1 MIVLITGGTGFV
13 GLNLAQQ
20 LCKKGIK
27 PVLMAL
33 TPLPSIL
40 LQHLTLAGVVFDFFQ
55 GSVTQADDLDRVCR
69 QYKVDKIV
77 HAAAITADGKREISH
92 TKEILETNLMGSV
105 EVFEC
110 AIRHHINQVIY
121 LSSGSIFGNLGT
133 HDAMIDELTSPV
145 LPETIYG
152 ISKLAAERT
161 ALRYRQNRQ
170 LNVTVVRLGLAYGP
184 WEYDTGH
191 RDTLSLPYKTYLQA
205 KLGEHLVV
213 SKIYGDD
220 YIYATDIAR
229 GLSFILHAGK
239 SPEGLYHLSAGMKW
253 SLANW
258 LEQLKQ
264 LFPKFSYE
272 MTDDPHLCAFK
283 NSSPLPRSPMSI
295 QRIQHDFHFEPRFD
309 QATAFDD
316 FISQP
321 SIFHSST
328 NNLL

>member
-13 GLNLAQQ
+13 GLNLAQE

-33 TPLPSIL
+33 APMSFLMQQQL
-40 LQHLTLAGVVFDFFQ
+40 HQAGISFDFFQ
-55 GSVTQADDLDRVCR
+55 GSVTSAEDLDRVCNL
-69 QYKVDKIV
+69 YKVDKIV
-77 HAAAITADGKREISH
+77 HAAAITADGQREIAY

-105 EVFEC
+105 ELFEC
-110 AIRHHINQVIY
+110 AVRHHIKQVIY
-121 LSSGSIFGNLGT
+121 LSSGSIFGHLGT
-133 HDAMIDELTSPV
+133 HDSVIDELTSPV

-191 RDTLSLPYKTYLQA
+191 RDTLSLPYKTYLKA
-205 KLGEHLVV
+205 KQGEHLVI
-213 SKIYGDD
+213 SKVHGDD

-229 GLSFILHAGK
+229 GLNLILEAGQ
-239 SPEGLYHLSAGMKW
+239 SPQGLYHLSAGMKW
-253 SLANW
+253 SLATW
-258 LEQLKQ
+258 LKNLGQ
-264 LFPKFSYE
+264 LFPNFSYE
-272 MTDDPHLCAFK
+272 MTDDPYLCAFK

-295 QRIQHDFHFEPRFD
+295 QRIQHDFHFEPSFD
-309 QATAFDD
+309 QASAFDD
-316 FISQP
+316 FITQP
-321 SIFHSST
+321 SILHSFT
-328 NNLL
+328 ND

>member
-20 LCKKGIK
+20 LCKKGFK

-33 TPLPSIL
+33 APMSFK
-40 LQHLTLAGVVFDFFQ
+40 LQQQLMQANISFDFFQ
-55 GSVTQADDLDRVCR
+55 GSVSNSADLDRVCTL
-69 QYKVDKIV
+69 YKIDKIV
-77 HAAAITADGKREISH
+77 HAAAITADGNREIAH
-92 TKEILETNLMGSV
+92 TREILETNLMGSV
-105 EVFEC
+105 EIFEC
-110 AIRHHINQVIY
+110 AVRHHIKQVVY
-121 LSSGSIFGNLGT
+121 LSSGSIFGHLGT
-133 HDAMIDELTSPV
+133 HDPMIDELTSPV

-191 RDTLSLPYKTYLQA
+191 RDTLSLPYKTYLKA
-205 KLGEHLVV
+205 KLGEHLVI
-213 SKIYGDD
+213 SKVHGDD
-220 YIYATDIAR
+220 YIYATDIAQ
-229 GLSFILHAGK
+229 GLSLILEAGK
-239 SPEGLYHLSAGMKW
+239 SPQGLYHLSAGMQW
-253 SLANW
+253 SIATW
-258 LEQLKQ
+258 LENLQQ
-264 LFPKFSYE
+264 LFPKFTYE

-295 QRIQHDFHFEPRFD
+295 QRIQNDFHFEPHFD
-309 QATAFDD
+309 QASAFSD

-321 SIFHSST
+321 SILHSFT
-328 NNLL
+328 ND